1 MAKRLKWQVRCLS
14 FDIPNC
20 SWLCSLFKFDQN
32 ENQRDDADRM
42 TLSGTLENSLQ

>member
-1 MAKRLKWQVRCLS
+1 MAKRTRLKWQVRRLS

-20 SWLCSLFKFDQN
+20 LLFKFDQN
-32 ENQRDDADRM
+32 ENQRDDAYRM